1 MNYKRLT
8 QMLIGKVRD
17 LEEEVSRLE
26 VRLYYDD
33 DDDDDEN
40 VVALEKTLSRVREE
54 INRGDTEYAIEL
66 IGREIGY

>member
-8 QMLIGKVRD
+8 QTLIGKVRD

-33 DDDDDEN
+33 DDDDEN
-40 VVALEKTLSRVREE
+40 VVALEKTLSLVREE
-54 INRGDTEYAIEL
+54 INRGDTEYAVEL
-66 IGREIGY
+66 IGRQIGY